1 MFTRWGEA
9 KTGRDLPEPLLA
21 EAARIHAMPIASS
34 GIIASPPPGPE
45 LRVVETLGS
54 GPPPPPPQLGQVV
67 PASVR
72 IGDEAAAAGL
82 HHSVIGADLAIE
94 GQSIT
99 IRCKGALE
107 INGSIQAELHSKSLV
122 VGQSGRVEG
131 AVWADT
137 IDVRGKVCG
146 TIKGSR
152 VILHPS
158 AEVEGDIHASSLSV
172 SDGATFEG
180 RSRRATDPA
189 SVAPQ
194 LDASKPVVSA
204 VSEPPPLPTAS
215 PVRPTAIGG

>member
-9 KTGRDLPEPLLA
+9 RADRPLPEPLMA
-21 EAARIHAMPIASS
+21 EAARIHGLPAQSS
-34 GIIASPPPGPE
+34 AVVAPPPVPD
-45 LRVVETLGS
+45 LRAVDTRGS
-54 GPPPPPPQLGQVV
+54 VPPPPQITQPGYRLG
-67 PASVR
+67 SGR
-72 IGDEAAAAGL
+72 TSSISDD
-82 HHSVIGADLAIE
+82 HSVIGADLAIE

-122 VGQSGRVEG
+122 VGQSGKVEG

-158 AEVEGDIHASSLSV
+158 AEVEGDIHATSLSV

-180 RSRRATDPA
+180 RSRRVTDAA
-189 SVAPQ
+189 SVAPH
-194 LDASKPVVSA
+194 LDASAPPPSA
-204 VSEPPPLPTAS
+204 NAGAEPPPLPA
-215 PVRPTAIGG
+215 VRPAALSANGS

>member
-9 KTGRDLPEPLLA
+9 KTGQALPEPLLA
-21 EAARIHAMPIASS
+21 EAARIHGTPMPSS
-34 GIIASPPPGPE
+34 APYVAPPGPE
-45 LRVVETLGS
+45 LRTFETNGS
-54 GPPPPPPQLGQVV
+54 GPPPPPPRLGQVV

-72 IGDEAAAAGL
+72 IGDDAAAAGL

-107 INGSIQAELHSKSLV
+107 VNGSIQAELHSKTLV
-122 VGQSGRVEG
+122 VGQSGKVEG

-146 TIKGSR
+146 TIKGNR

-158 AEVEGDIHASSLSV
+158 ADVEGDIHAASLSV

-194 LDASKPVVSA
+194 LDGSTPATNPTG
-204 VSEPPPLPTAS
+204 EPPPLPSAS
-215 PVRPTAIGG
+215 PVRPASIGG